1 MTSQKTVMPTATQLM
16 PHLPTARLI
25 VLPSPLNPCG
35 TAISQERLT
44 EICEAIVAENNR
56 RAETGERPL
65 MLLYDQVYWQLTFGE
80 TKHYTPVELVPEM
93 ANYTVL
99 IDAISKAWAATGVR
113 LGWAVAPPW
122 VRNRMKPLIG
132 HMGAWS
138 ARAEQLAT
146 ADLMNDSAEIDAYID
161 DFKDS
166 ISRRLDRLHEGLQAL
181 KADDLPVDSI
191 APQGAIYLSAKLDL
205 IGATAPDGTV
215 LESDD
220 DVRRLLLNQANIAV
234 VPFTAFGYPENTGWV
249 RLSVGSVT
257 EEDIEAA
264 LGRLRTLLKEVCA
277 QPAS

>member
-1 MTSQKTVMPTATQLM
+1 
-16 PHLPTARLI
+16 
-25 VLPSPLNPCG
+25 
-35 TAISQERLT
+35 
-44 EICEAIVAENNR
+44 
-56 RAETGERPL
+56 

-99 IDAISKAWAATGVR
+99 IDVISKACDWRPTWMGR
-113 LGWAVAPPW
+113 CPPW

-264 LGRLRTLLKEVCA
+264 LGRLRTLLKKVA
-277 QPAS
+277 HSQRAKATG